1 MTMAATANARWPPGT
16 IGVISAHCGHVSLAP
31 KSDRLCVTRRN
42 FSQRPPFQM
51 LVVRLTENC
60 ECDAQIDF
68 GDSPPVRGRHLIV
81 IRNNVLYLV
90 IGALV
95 IVVAVLSYELYQD
108 RHQPA
113 GVHIDVGPKGLSI
126 EGK

>member
-1 MTMAATANARWPPGT
+1 M
-16 IGVISAHCGHVSLAP
+16 
-31 KSDRLCVTRRN
+31 
-42 FSQRPPFQM
+42 
-51 LVVRLTENC
+51 
-60 ECDAQIDF
+60 
-68 GDSPPVRGRHLIV
+68 RGRLLIV
-81 IRNNVLYLV
+81 IRNNLLYLV

-95 IVVAVLSYELYQD
+95 IVIAVLSYELYQD